1 MLKLL
6 TQKNIKENWEKYKPY
21 IEKAFTSSEGSSLI
35 TSSNITNIYKT
46 IYGRLMNPFNKDI
59 HLWTEDEEIYLLLT
73 EIQECE
79 FTGRKTIILSSSTRM
94 KDVDEETRSKWYYDS
109 YMVISKF
116 ARERKCVGMYC
127 YSELDYFAEMARKT
141 KKWSNVITRYQFYFP
156 L

>member
-1 MLKLL
+1 MKKIIYFFFIGFLL
-6 TQKNIKENWEKYKPY
+6 INFSACFSPN
-21 IEKAFTSSEGSSLI
+21 G
-35 TSSNITNIYKT
+35 
-46 IYGRLMNPFNKDI
+46 
-59 HLWTEDEEIYLLLT
+59 
-73 EIQECE
+73 E

-116 ARERKCVGMYC
+116 ARERKSVGMYC